1 MSCPC
6 HRHSV
11 PDSEVRP
18 RVLHSCPNC
27 TRADTW
33 HMVHRHE
40 RRWDVE
46 QGKPTRFYDSVW
58 YMECSM
64 CGMIEFDPE
73 THHARLERDKR
84 VLCCLWVDVQET
96 IRRTRVLAGEEPQ

>member
-1 MSCPC
+1 MHLTC
-6 HRHSV
+6 
-11 PDSEVRP
+11 
-18 RVLHSCPNC
+18 
-27 TRADTW
+27 
-33 HMVHRHE
+33 
-40 RRWDVE
+40 VE
-46 QGKPTRFYDSVW
+46 LQLPIAHIHH
-58 YMECSM
+58 MECSM